1 MENFKNWM
9 TEAANIMFDDSKND
23 LRSLPKSVRL
33 QILIV
38 LSFVWS
44 TVFSLYVFSVTSFI
58 FGRVFYSR
66 YLQYIERARTELI
79 YEKFGLTLTQL
90 MNELNIMFVVRT
102 CNIKYLKS
110 AVFEDNLSVETTV
123 LKKTNVRLNLLQEVK
138 RDAEILVSAEVEL
151 AVVDRS
157 GSIKK
162 LTKDFFAKI

>member
-1 MENFKNWM
+1 MIE
-9 TEAANIMFDDSKND
+9 IMSKSHIYE
-23 LRSLPKSVRL
+23 LKV
-33 QILIV
+33 
-38 LSFVWS
+38 FVED
-44 TVFSLYVFSVTSFI
+44 TD

-79 YEKFGLTLTQL
+79 HEKFGLTLTQL
-90 MNELNIMFVVRT
+90 MNEQDIMFVVRN

-138 RDAEILVSAEVEL
+138 RGGEVLVSAEVEL

-162 LTKDFFAKI
+162 LSKDFFAKI

>member
-1 MENFKNWM
+1 MIE
-9 TEAANIMFDDSKND
+9 IMSKSHIYE
-23 LRSLPKSVRL
+23 LKV
-33 QILIV
+33 
-38 LSFVWS
+38 
-44 TVFSLYVFSVTSFI
+44 YVEDVD

-79 YEKFGLTLTQL
+79 HEKFGLTLTQL
-90 MNELNIMFVVRT
+90 MNEYDVMFVVRS

-138 RDAEILVSAEVEL
+138 RGEEVLVSAEVEL

-162 LTKDFFAKI
+162 LSKDLFVKI

>member
-1 MENFKNWM
+1 MIE
-9 TEAANIMFDDSKND
+9 IMSKSHIYE
-23 LRSLPKSVRL
+23 LKV
-33 QILIV
+33 
-38 LSFVWS
+38 FVED
-44 TVFSLYVFSVTSFI
+44 VD

-79 YEKFGLTLTQL
+79 HEKFGLTLTQL
-90 MNELNIMFVVRT
+90 MKEQDIMFVVRN

-138 RDAEILVSAEVEL
+138 RGKEILVSAEVEL

-162 LTKDFFAKI
+162 LPKDFFAKI

>member
-1 MENFKNWM
+1 M
-9 TEAANIMFDDSKND
+9 
-23 LRSLPKSVRL
+23 PKSHIYKLKV
-33 QILIV
+33 
-38 LSFVWS
+38 FVED
-44 TVFSLYVFSVTSFI
+44 VD

-79 YEKFGLTLTQL
+79 YSRLGLTLTQL
-90 MNELNIMFVVRT
+90 MNEYDIMFVVRS

-110 AVFEDNLSVETTV
+110 ASFEDNLSVETSV

-138 RDAEILVSAEVEL
+138 RGAETLVYAEVEL

-162 LTKDFFAKI
+162 LSKDIFGKI

>member
-1 MENFKNWM
+1 M
-9 TEAANIMFDDSKND
+9 SKSHIYK
-23 LRSLPKSVRL
+23 LKV
-33 QILIV
+33 
-38 LSFVWS
+38 FVED
-44 TVFSLYVFSVTSFI
+44 VD

-79 YEKFGLTLTQL
+79 NNKFGLTLTQL
-90 MNELNIMFVVRT
+90 MNEHNIMFVVRG

-110 AVFEDNLSVETTV
+110 AVFEDILSVETTF

-138 RDAEILVSAEVEL
+138 RGTEILVSAEVEL

-162 LTKDFFAKI
+162 LSKDFLEKI

>member
-1 MENFKNWM
+1 M
-9 TEAANIMFDDSKND
+9 SKSHIYK
-23 LRSLPKSVRL
+23 LKV
-33 QILIV
+33 
-38 LSFVWS
+38 FVED
-44 TVFSLYVFSVTSFI
+44 VD

-79 YEKFGLTLTQL
+79 HEKFGLTLTQL
-90 MNELNIMFVVRT
+90 MNEYDIMFVVRS

-110 AVFEDNLSVETTV
+110 AVFEVNLSVETTV

-138 RDAEILVSAEVEL
+138 RGGEVLVSAEVEL

-162 LTKDFFAKI
+162 LSEDFFAKI

>member
-1 MENFKNWM
+1 MIK
-9 TEAANIMFDDSKND
+9 IMSKSHIYK
-23 LRSLPKSVRL
+23 LKV
-33 QILIV
+33 
-38 LSFVWS
+38 FVED
-44 TVFSLYVFSVTSFI
+44 VD

-79 YEKFGLTLTQL
+79 HEKFGLTLTQL
-90 MNELNIMFVVRT
+90 MDEQDIMFVVRS

-110 AVFEDNLSVETTV
+110 AFFEDNLSVETTV

-138 RDAEILVSAEVEL
+138 RSGEVLVSADVEL

-162 LTKDFFAKI
+162 LSKDLFTKI

>member
-1 MENFKNWM
+1 MIK
-9 TEAANIMFDDSKND
+9 IMSKSHIYK
-23 LRSLPKSVRL
+23 LKV
-33 QILIV
+33 
-38 LSFVWS
+38 FVED
-44 TVFSLYVFSVTSFI
+44 VD

-90 MNELNIMFVVRT
+90 MNEHNIMFVVRP

-123 LKKTNVRLNLLQEVK
+123 LKKTKVRLNLLQEVK
-138 RDAEILVSAEVEL
+138 RDAETLVSAEVEL

-162 LTKDFFAKI
+162 LAKDFFEKI

>member
-1 MENFKNWM
+1 MIE
-9 TEAANIMFDDSKND
+9 IMSKSHIYE
-23 LRSLPKSVRL
+23 LKV
-33 QILIV
+33 
-38 LSFVWS
+38 
-44 TVFSLYVFSVTSFI
+44 YVEDVD

-79 YEKFGLTLTQL
+79 HEKFGLTLTQL
-90 MNELNIMFVVRT
+90 MNEYDIMFVVRS

-138 RDAEILVSAEVEL
+138 RGEDVLVSAEVEL

-162 LTKDFFAKI
+162 LSKDFFAKI

>member
-1 MENFKNWM
+1 MIK
-9 TEAANIMFDDSKND
+9 IMSKSHIYK
-23 LRSLPKSVRL
+23 LKV
-33 QILIV
+33 
-38 LSFVWS
+38 FVED
-44 TVFSLYVFSVTSFI
+44 VD

-79 YEKFGLTLTQL
+79 YSRLGLTLTQL
-90 MNELNIMFVVRT
+90 MNEYDIMFVVRS

-110 AVFEDNLSVETTV
+110 ASFEDNLSVETSV

-138 RDAEILVSAEVEL
+138 RGAETLVYAEVEL

-162 LTKDFFAKI
+162 LSKDIFGKI